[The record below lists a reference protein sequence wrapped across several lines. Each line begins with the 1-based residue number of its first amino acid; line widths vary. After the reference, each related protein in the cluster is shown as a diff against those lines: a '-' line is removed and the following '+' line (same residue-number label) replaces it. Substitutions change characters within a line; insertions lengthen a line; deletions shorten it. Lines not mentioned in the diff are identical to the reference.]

1 MKFFSK
7 RQLAANRANAQKSTG
22 PSSPEGRAAVSQ
34 NRTKHELTGSFQ
46 LLPTENVAQ
55 FEELL
60 NQFMLDEQP
69 VGIAE
74 IELVKTMV
82 QHLWMTRRAD
92 CFMNSCFLVQET
104 GQEGECEITGVRP
117 ELERY
122 LRYQTTH
129 QRAYQRA
136 SNELLKRKKERRLA
150 ENGFESQKRAQAEE
164 QRHENDENR
173 KAETHKLKIAT
184 AGLKF
189 KREELRLSTATA
201 AHQQNQ
207 AAQQACFKDAIAA

>member
-1 MKFFSK
+1 MFLSRRK
-7 RQLAANRANAQKSTG
+7 LVANRANAQKSTG
-22 PSSPEGRAAVSQ
+22 PSTPAGRAAVSH
-34 NRTKHELTGSFQ
+34 NRTKHGLTGSFQ
-46 LLPTENVAQ
+46 LLPTEDVEQ

-74 IELVKTMV
+74 VELVKTMV

-92 CFMNSCFLVQET
+92 CLMNACFVVQDIGAERK
-104 GQEGECEITGVRP
+104 CEITAVRP

-136 SNELLKRKKERRLA
+136 SNELLTRKKERRLA
-150 ENGFESQKRAQAEE
+150 EVGFESQKRAEAQE
-164 QRHENDENR
+164 RRRENDESR
-173 KAETHKLKIAT
+173 KTETHKVRIAT
-184 AGLKF
+184 AEKGLELCETKIF
-189 KREELRLSTATA
+189 AAAASAAKRFRLFEAPPEA
-201 AHQQNQ
+201 E
-207 AAQQACFKDAIAA
+207 IAA

>member
-1 MKFFSK
+1 MFLSK
-7 RQLAANRANAQKSTG
+7 RKLEANRANAQKSTG
-22 PSSPEGRAAVSQ
+22 PSSPAGRAAVAQ
-34 NRTKHELTGSFQ
+34 NRTKHGLTGSFQ
-46 LLPTENVAQ
+46 LLPTEDVDQ

-74 IELVKTMV
+74 VELVKTMV

-92 CFMNSCFLVQET
+92 CLMNACFLIQET
-104 GQEGECEITGVRP
+104 GQERQCQITAVRP

-150 ENGFESQKRAQAEE
+150 EVGFESQKRAHAQEE
-164 QRHENDENR
+164 RREKDENR
-173 KAETHKLKIAT
+173 KTETHKLRIAT
-184 AGLKF
+184 AE
-189 KREELRLSTATA
+189 KRLELYDARIFA
-201 AHQQNQ
+201 AN
-207 AAQQACFKDAIAA
+207 AAAAKRFNLFEAPPEAKVAA